1 MFFNK
6 KYIKVNHNEEPEK
19 TQAEEPKQEEVKET
33 APVVETVTCKI
44 CKKELDKQ
52 RVIKNK
58 YVCYECGYYFRVRT
72 KNRIRM
78 VADAGT
84 FETWDNDL
92 KTGNRRK
99 SCHNTGKNRIKRRRN
114 YGKLYNQRR
123 EDSSRCD

>member
-19 TQAEEPKQEEVKET
+19 TQAEEPKQEEAKEA

-92 KTGNRRK
+92 KL
-99 SCHNTGKNRIKRRRN
+99 SLIHI
-114 YGKLYNQRR
+114 
-123 EDSSRCD
+123 

>member
-19 TQAEEPKQEEVKET
+19 TQAEEPKQEEAKEA

-72 KNRIRM
+72 KTVFIWWRMQELLKPGIMILRPKIR
-78 VADAGT
+78 
-84 FETWDNDL
+84 
-92 KTGNRRK
+92 
-99 SCHNTGKNRIKRRRN
+99 
-114 YGKLYNQRR
+114 
-123 EDSSRCD
+123 

>member
-19 TQAEEPKQEEVKET
+19 TQAEEPKQEEAKEA

-78 VADAGT
+78 VAEFPGI
-84 FETWDNDL
+84 
-92 KTGNRRK
+92 RRK
-99 SCHNTGKNRIKRRRN
+99 SCCNTGKNRIKRRRN
-114 YGKLYNQRR
+114 HGKLYNQWG

>member
-19 TQAEEPKQEEVKET
+19 TQAEEPKQEEAKEA

-78 VADAGT
+78 VADAG
-84 FETWDNDL
+84 
-92 KTGNRRK
+92 
-99 SCHNTGKNRIKRRRN
+99 KNRIKRRRN
-114 YGKLYNQRR
+114 HGKLYNQRR